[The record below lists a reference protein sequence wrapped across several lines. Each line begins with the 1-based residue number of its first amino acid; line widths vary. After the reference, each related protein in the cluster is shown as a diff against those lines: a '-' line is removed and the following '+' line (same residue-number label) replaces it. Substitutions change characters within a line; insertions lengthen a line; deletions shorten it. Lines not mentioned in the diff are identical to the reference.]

1 MANTRTLQDLQN
13 LTLKLINSYSSDG
26 ELLIA
31 NDNADI
37 LQLVNDYLNIA
48 YYEFAH
54 LDKIMVSKD
63 YTTADET
70 IRPDGVT
77 KQYTLPT
84 DYLDFY
90 RLEYNTL
97 DQEITDYAIRGNL
110 LLSKTTTDPLTFWY
124 YKLPDRLAV
133 PTDIPLIRAQY
144 HDYLAY
150 FPAGKWLH
158 QNSRQSD
165 GIDLLIMYEDA
176 KKAIIP
182 VRQKGI
188 NRIRNVTN
196 W

>member
-1 MANTRTLQDLQN
+1 MANTRTLQDLQD

-26 ELLIA
+26 EPLVVA
-31 NDNADI
+31 DNADL

-63 YTTADET
+63 YTIADET

-77 KQYTLPT
+77 KQYTLPA

-90 RLEYNTL
+90 RLEYNTSN
-97 DQEITDYAIRGNL
+97 QEITDFDIRGNL
-110 LLSKTTTDPLTFWY
+110 LLSKTTSEPLTFWY
-124 YKLPDRLAV
+124 YKLPDRLSEL
-133 PTDIPLIRAQY
+133 TDIPIIRAQY

-158 QNSRQSD
+158 QNSKQAD

-176 KKAIIP
+176 KKAVIP
-182 VRQKGI
+182 MRQKGI
-188 NRIRNVTN
+188 NKIRNVMG

>member
-1 MANTRTLQDLQN
+1 MPNTRTLQDLQN
-13 LTLKLINSYSSDG
+13 LTLKLINSFSSDG
-26 ELLIA
+26 QPLTVA
-31 NDNADI
+31 DNADI
-37 LQLVNDYLNIA
+37 LQLVNDYINVA
-48 YYEFAH
+48 YYEFVH
-54 LDKIMVSKD
+54 LDKIMVSKN

-77 KQYTLPT
+77 KSYVLPV

-90 RLEYNTL
+90 KLEYDTL
-97 DQEITDYAIRGNL
+97 DQEITAFDIRGNL

-124 YKLPDRLAV
+124 YKLPDRLSLA
-133 PTDIPLIRAQY
+133 TDIPLIRAQY

-158 QNSRQSD
+158 QNGRQAD

-176 KKAIIP
+176 KKAVIP
-182 VRQKGI
+182 VRQKGV
-188 NRIRNVTN
+188 NKIRNVMG